1 MPNLRVL
8 VVGASVAGPM
18 TAYWLGKTGA
28 DVTVIERFPA
38 LRTGG
43 QNIDIRTCGVTV
55 VRKTGDMEAALRTNA
70 APLEG
75 VLTGVQY
82 RREH

>member
-1 MPNLRVL
+1 
-8 VVGASVAGPM
+8 M
-18 TAYWLGKTGA
+18 TAYWLAKGGA
-28 DVTVIERFPA
+28 DVTIIERFPA

-55 VRKTGDMEAALRTNA
+55 VRKIAEMESALRANA

-75 VLTGVQY
+75 KENE
-82 RREH
+82 RRA

>member
-1 MPNLRVL
+1 
-8 VVGASVAGPM
+8 M
-18 TAYWLGKTGA
+18 TAYWLAKAGA

-55 VRKTGDMEAALRTNA
+55 VRKTGDMEAALRTKA

-75 VLTGVQY
+75 IITSFQIDDNTNNKA
-82 RREH
+82 